1 LKKDLLGVQLLELG
15 FFEPETRNPK
25 LETRNPKLETSNNR
39 ALTVFLMSESIL
51 IVDDERGIRETL
63 SAVLRDEGFHA
74 DAVESGEECL
84 KAIAR
89 RAYGCVLLDVWLP
102 GISGLETLQQMRD
115 ANSDVAV
122 VIISGHGNIETA
134 VRATKLGAFDF
145 IEKPLSIE
153 KTVLT
158 IRNALRQR
166 QLERANAEMS
176 AELKEEYEMVGESVA
191 MRALRKQIAVVAPT
205 DGRVLISGESG
216 AGKELVA
223 RAIHAQSRRAA
234 APFIEVNSAAIPEEL
249 IESELFGHVKGSF
262 TGATAAKKGKFE
274 LADGATLFLDEVSD
288 MSANVQAKVLRVLE
302 EQRFEPV
309 GSNTP
314 INVDVRVVA
323 ATNKRLDEE
332 IEKGTFRSDLFF
344 RLNVI
349 PFEVP
354 PLRERVEDVP
364 LLIDHFNRR
373 FAKAYGKK
381 PKVFDAEAIEL
392 MQRYSWPGN
401 VRELRNTIER
411 VVILHQNHRVA
422 VTNLPAF
429 GDSEPPASSYRFP
442 SFKEASDA
450 YHREFIQRK
459 LDEAEGNVSRAAELM
474 GIDRSHLYRR
484 MRALGISVRGERA

>member
-1 LKKDLLGVQLLELG
+1 
-15 FFEPETRNPK
+15 
-25 LETRNPKLETSNNR
+25 
-39 ALTVFLMSESIL
+39 MSESIL

-63 SAVLRDEGFHA
+63 TAVLRDEGFAA
-74 DAVESGEECL
+74 DAVGSGEECL
-84 KAIAR
+84 KALGR
-89 RAYGCVLLDVWLP
+89 RPYGCVLLDVWLP
-102 GISGLETLQQMRD
+102 GINGLETLRQMRESKSD
-115 ANSDVAV
+115 AAV

-153 KTVLT
+153 KTMVT
-158 IRNALRQR
+158 VRNALRQR
-166 QLERANAEMS
+166 QLEKTNQQLT
-176 AELKEEYEMVGESVA
+176 AELRDEYAMIGESVT

-223 RAIHAQSRRAA
+223 RAVHAQSGRAA
-234 APFIEVNSAAIPEEL
+234 APFVEVNSAAIPEEL
-249 IESELFGHVKGSF
+249 IESELFGHVKGAF
-262 TGATAAKKGKFE
+262 TGATMAKKGKFE

-288 MSANVQAKVLRVLE
+288 MSASVQAKVLRVLE

-314 INVDVRVVA
+314 VTVDVRVIA

-332 IEKGTFRSDLFF
+332 IEKGTFRSDLYF

-354 PLRERVEDVP
+354 PLRERPEDVP
-364 LLIDHFNRR
+364 LLVEYFNQR

-381 PKVFDAEAIEL
+381 PKRFEPAAIEA
-392 MQRYSWPGN
+392 MQNYSWPGN
-401 VRELRNTIER
+401 VRELRNTVER
-411 VVILHQNHRVA
+411 VVIMAANQRV
-422 VTNLPAF
+422 NPKDLPAF
-429 GDSEPPASSYRFP
+429 GDAEPPASSYRFP

-459 LDEAEGNVSRAAELM
+459 LDEADGNVSRAAELM

-484 MRALGISVRGERA
+484 MRALGIAARGERAGAL

>member
-1 LKKDLLGVQLLELG
+1 
-15 FFEPETRNPK
+15 
-25 LETRNPKLETSNNR
+25 
-39 ALTVFLMSESIL
+39 MSESIL

-63 SAVLRDEGFHA
+63 SAVLRDEGFTT
-74 DAVESGEECL
+74 DAVASGEECL
-84 KAIAR
+84 KAVAR
-89 RAYGCVLLDVWLP
+89 RVYGCVLLDVWLP
-102 GISGLETLQQMRD
+102 GINGLETLRQMRD
-115 ANSDVAV
+115 SSCDAAV
-122 VIISGHGNIETA
+122 VIISGHGNVETA

-158 IRNALRQR
+158 VRNALRQR
-166 QLERANAEMS
+166 QLERVNEELS
-176 AELKEEYEMVGESVA
+176 AELKEEYAMVGESVA
-191 MRALRKQIAVVAPT
+191 MRALRKQINVVAPT

-249 IESELFGHVKGSF
+249 IESELFGHVKGAF

-274 LADGATLFLDEVSD
+274 IADGATLFLDEVSD
-288 MSANVQAKVLRVLE
+288 MSPNVQAKVLRVLE
-302 EQRFEPV
+302 EQRFEAV
-309 GSNTP
+309 GSNSP
-314 INVDVRVVA
+314 ISVDVRVIA

-354 PLRERVEDVP
+354 PLRERLEDVP
-364 LLIDHFNRR
+364 LLVEHFNQR
-373 FAKAYGKK
+373 FARAYGKK
-381 PKVFDAEAIEL
+381 PKRFDAKATEA
-392 MQRYSWPGN
+392 MQKYSWPGN
-401 VRELRNTIER
+401 VRELRNTVER
-411 VVILHQNHRVA
+411 VVIMHQPQRVA
-422 VTNLPAF
+422 VKDLPVF
-429 GDSEPPASSYRFP
+429 GDEEPPASSYRFP

-459 LDEAEGNVSRAAELM
+459 LDEAGGNVSRAAELM

-484 MRALGISVRGERA
+484 MRALGINARG